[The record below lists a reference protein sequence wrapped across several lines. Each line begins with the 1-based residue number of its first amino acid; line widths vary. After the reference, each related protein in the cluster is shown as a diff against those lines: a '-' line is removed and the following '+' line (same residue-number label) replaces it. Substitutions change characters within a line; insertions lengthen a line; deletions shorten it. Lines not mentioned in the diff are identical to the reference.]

1 MIFDAVQNTWVD
13 GLEQFLEGYGLPTT
27 IASVVAIVVIIG
39 IPTLVQIVKLM
50 SAAKD
55 NTAYRGIMLTRIVSD
70 TAYSKRV
77 AEASKKTV
85 ELFNKLISDL
95 SACKRVADVKSIAER
110 YKQDV
115 IDQGTEI
122 SDLISTGE
130 AMINEYGTVPTKR
143 ALKEIEK
150 AKKESK

>member
-1 MIFDAVQNTWVD
+1 MILDAVQNNWVD
-13 GLEQFLEGYGLPTT
+13 GLEQFLEGYGLPAT

-39 IPTLVQIVKLM
+39 IPTLVQVLRLM
-50 SAAKD
+50 SASKD

-77 AEASKKTV
+77 AEASKKTI
-85 ELFNKLISDL
+85 ELLNNLVTDL
-95 SACKRVADVKSIAER
+95 SSCKRIADVKSVAEK

-115 IDQGTEI
+115 ITQGTEI

-150 AKKESK
+150 AKKENQ